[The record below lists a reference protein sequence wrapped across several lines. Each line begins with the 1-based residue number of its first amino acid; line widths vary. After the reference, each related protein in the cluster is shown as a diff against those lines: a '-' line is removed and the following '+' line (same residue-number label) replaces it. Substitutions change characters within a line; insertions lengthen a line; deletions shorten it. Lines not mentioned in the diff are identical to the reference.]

1 MPVGYGALRAI
12 LMAAAFTPSELERI
26 CQAALGVSLSGLTT
40 DGDGTTQA
48 DALIAYAARYD
59 LLRNLA
65 ATILDAAADRPGVQ
79 HLLLSDNMEQPQPQ
93 PQQNGN
99 QQYAMWRIETKL
111 DALSEKMNTIM
122 LEHNEDR
129 RRIAA
134 LEAARSGSPLNWQI
148 IAVTLIFAVIAAT
161 ATWAMAV
168 R

>member
-93 PQQNGN
+93 QNGN
-99 QQYAMWRIETKL
+99 QQYTMLRIETKL
-111 DALSEKMNTIM
+111 DALAEKMSVIM
-122 LEHNEDR
+122 QEHNEDR

-161 ATWAMAV
+161 ATWAMAG

>member
-26 CQAALGVSLSGLTT
+26 CQAALGVSLSGLMT

-93 PQQNGN
+93 QNGN
-99 QQYAMWRIETKL
+99 QQYTMLRIETKL
-111 DALSEKMNTIM
+111 DALAEKMNTIIQ
-122 LEHNEDR
+122 EHNEDR

>member
-26 CQAALGVSLSGLTT
+26 CQAALGVSLSGLTA

-93 PQQNGN
+93 QNGN
-99 QQYAMWRIETKL
+99 QQYAMLRIETKL
-111 DALSEKMNTIM
+111 DALTEKMTTMIH
-122 LEHNEDR
+122 EHNEDR

>member
-12 LMAAAFTPSELERI
+12 LMAAAFTPTELERI

-48 DALIAYAARYD
+48 DALIAYATRYD

-79 HLLLSDNMEQPQPQ
+79 HLLLSDNMEQQPT
-93 PQQNGN
+93 PPNGN
-99 QQYAMWRIETKL
+99 YQYNLLRIEAKL
-111 DALSEKMNTIM
+111 DSMNEKMDTIRH
-122 LEHNEDR
+122 EHNEDR